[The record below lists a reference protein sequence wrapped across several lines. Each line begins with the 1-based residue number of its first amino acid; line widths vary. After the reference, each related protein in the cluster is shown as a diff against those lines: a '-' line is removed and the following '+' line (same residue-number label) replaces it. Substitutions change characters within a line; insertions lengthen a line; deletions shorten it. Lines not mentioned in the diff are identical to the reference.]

1 MTKVFTSTFLSSN
14 LKRCFN
20 LTKTFKKEV
29 KKKFDFWYCFNFFPN
44 HVYNSVSMTSFV
56 LIEDY
61 RLKFAWIHNHAIIW
75 LSVNQFIAFSLS
87 NSRY

>member
-14 LKRCFN
+14 LKRCFT
-20 LTKTFKKEV
+20 LIKTFKKEV
-29 KKKFDFWYCFNFFPN
+29 KKKFNFWYCFNFFPN

-61 RLKFAWIHNHAIIW
+61 RLKFAWIHNHAIICK
-75 LSVNQFIAFSLS
+75 SIYCFFTF
-87 NSRY
+87 